1 MHGGQDGRG
10 SDSEARVRST
20 GQRPHA
26 SHCRPLT
33 PSSSRLPQMN
43 TMKDVSAILAQ
54 EMGVVKLLVVDSIM
68 VGNHGHLHTPF
79 SLQPWQLVAADL
91 SLTLLLQ

>member
-1 MHGGQDGRG
+1 
-10 SDSEARVRST
+10 
-20 GQRPHA
+20 
-26 SHCRPLT
+26 
-33 PSSSRLPQMN
+33 MN